1 MLVRAMDESDQTPEP
16 TNPPKYGPPWVRGL
30 WLALGF
36 LFVALGLIG
45 VILPGLP
52 TTPFLLLA
60 AACFSKSSLRF
71 YNMLLENRWFGRG
84 IRDYRN
90 GLGVPLRIK
99 ILAIAMMWVFVS
111 VAVFVLIPQDQVLYR
126 IVVAVAGLIGT
137 VYVARQKT
145 RRADRPDTGVTRSTG
160 HSASG
165 NRR

>member
-1 MLVRAMDESDQTPEP
+1 MLVRAMEEPDRNPEP
-16 TNPPKYGPPWVRGL
+16 TNPPTYGPPWVRGI

-99 ILAIAMMWVFVS
+99 ILAIVMMWIFVS
-111 VAVFVLIPQDQVLYR
+111 AAVFFLIPQDRTLYR
-126 IVVAVAGLIGT
+126 IIVAVAGLVGT
-137 VYVARQKT
+137 FYVARLKT
-145 RRADRPDTGVTRSTG
+145 RQPRSARAGPVPCSKQSATGQGR
-160 HSASG
+160 
-165 NRR
+165 